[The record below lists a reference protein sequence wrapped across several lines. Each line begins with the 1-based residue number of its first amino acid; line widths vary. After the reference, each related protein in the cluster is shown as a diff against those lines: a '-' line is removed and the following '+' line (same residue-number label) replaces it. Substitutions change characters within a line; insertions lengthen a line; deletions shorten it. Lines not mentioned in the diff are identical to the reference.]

1 MLRSKFLGCMIG
13 SAVGDSI
20 GVSIGKFVTEKEKV
34 KIRLGRWTDD
44 THMMIG
50 VAESLIINRGFNGE
64 HMAYTFMRNY
74 EMEPWRGYARGPP
87 RVFRLIRSGL
97 SWSEASKH
105 LFGGMGSYGNG
116 AAMRVAPVGL
126 LYYDNPETLRSVAY
140 EQSRITHAHPLG
152 MEGAAIQA
160 YAIALAVKSD
170 PSRSLNPPDFLE
182 ELMNF
187 TNNDVYRMKLKRI
200 GDLLSVEADK
210 LTIIKE
216 LGNGVEAHNSVP
228 TAIYSFLKNADN
240 FKDSVLYA
248 ISLGGDTDT
257 IGAMTGAISGAY
269 HGIEAIPED
278 WKRDL
283 ERREY
288 IENLAE
294 RLWEIKSTLK
304 SHLRP

>member
-1 MLRSKFLGCMIG
+1 
-13 SAVGDSI
+13 
-20 GVSIGKFVTEKEKV
+20 
-34 KIRLGRWTDD
+34 
-44 THMMIG
+44 
-50 VAESLIINRGFNGE
+50 
-64 HMAYTFMRNY
+64 
-74 EMEPWRGYARGPP
+74 
-87 RVFRLIRSGL
+87 
-97 SWSEASKH
+97 
-105 LFGGMGSYGNG
+105 
-116 AAMRVAPVGL
+116 
-126 LYYDNPETLRSVAY
+126 
-140 EQSRITHAHPLG
+140 
-152 MEGAAIQA
+152 
-160 YAIALAVKSD
+160 
-170 PSRSLNPPDFLE
+170 
-182 ELMNF
+182 
-187 TNNDVYRMKLKRI
+187 MKLKRI

>member
-1 MLRSKFLGCMIG
+1 MIG

-50 VAESLIINRGFNGE
+50 VAESLITNRGFNGE

-97 SWSEASKH
+97 SWREASKH

-170 PSRSLNPPDFLE
+170 PSRSLNPLDFLE
-182 ELMNF
+182 ELMHF

>member
-1 MLRSKFLGCMIG
+1 MLRSKFLGCIIG

-20 GVSIGKFVTEKEKV
+20 GLSVGKIVSEKTKV

-44 THMMIG
+44 THMMMG

-64 HMAYTFMRNY
+64 HMANTFIRNY
-74 EMEPWRGYARGPP
+74 EAEPWRGYARGPP

-97 SWSEASKH
+97 SWREASKH

-126 LYYDNPETLRSVAY
+126 LYYDEPEILRLVAY

-160 YAIALAVKSD
+160 YAVALAVKSD
-170 PSRSLNPPDFLE
+170 PSRSLNPQDFLE
-182 ELMNF
+182 ELINF
-187 TNNDVYRMKLKRI
+187 TDNDTYRMKLKKI
-200 GDLLSVEADK
+200 WDLLSVEADK
-210 LTIIKE
+210 LTIIKI

-228 TAIYSFLKNADN
+228 TAIYSFLKNSDN

-248 ISLGGDTDT
+248 VSLGGDTDT

-269 HGIEAIPED
+269 HGIETIPED

-288 IENLAE
+288 IEKLAE
-294 RLWEIKSTLK
+294 RLWEIKLALK
-304 SHLRP
+304 SSS